1 MKRFLIA
8 TAALLLLS
16 LPALAQTQ
24 FYPKD
29 TLKGDGWTQRDS
41 LQTHLLLRMNQKAA
55 PAYKLYPTDNM
66 WTFIELETT
75 TGRMWQVH
83 YSVESSNKAGV
94 LPLNTLN
101 LSLLYGNGDSYAG
114 RFELYKT
121 QNMYNFI
128 LLDTESGA
136 VWQAQWSFNESNRG
150 IIPLNK

>member
-29 TLKGDGWTQRDS
+29 TLKGDGWSQRDS

-83 YSVESSNKAGV
+83 YSVESADKAGV
-94 LPLNTLN
+94 
-101 LSLLYGNGDSYAG
+101 
-114 RFELYKT
+114 
-121 QNMYNFI
+121 
-128 LLDTESGA
+128 
-136 VWQAQWSFNESNRG
+136 V
-150 IIPLNK
+150 PLNK